1 MNKFLTLLMALVLL
15 VPAMSAETFE
25 LNSDATASSPS
36 GGNSGYGA
44 NIMPLWPANGSNASQ
59 ILLLN
64 EDLAA
69 LAPQIT
75 ATTKTSAKITSL
87 TFKYNANS
95 SFMGSCDGQLNFTVY
110 ADNVDATEFEKVNGQ
125 YQYMAF
131 TKANKAN
138 GIFDASYDDEVWQ
151 SAFNYGFTEEDV
163 FLTVSFDEPIVYT
176 GQSLLLTFFAESTIS
191 SDGTYEWMAE
201 GYSKSTSRVSALSAV
216 GVSETEGLS
225 GTAGGNN
232 NLLPYISFTFD
243 KVEEPMG
250 PQATEEPAE
259 PTVVGEFT
267 TNTASL
273 PTQYIPF
280 NTGYENTICQALY
293 TSSMLTAFYN
303 ASEGMHAKI
312 TDITAYVI
320 PQIGAY
326 ISGSELKADVYVF
339 NTDEEAFPKD
349 ANGKEIWFDYA
360 EGLHG
365 TATVT
370 PESDVW
376 SDFTFGYDGETLLPV
391 KVHFDTPIEYLGRSL
406 VITWESNSSLEDLVG
421 SSDLL
426 DMGYSSAFNPG
437 DGITHSAV
445 VAGGSDISATGEL
458 TNDSKWLPALTID
471 WIKVTESVS
480 GTPVLFST
488 PVLAFEEL
496 TGADGKSYNAVSASF
511 TLTEGFGPYVIKAG
525 TTTIGTTESN
535 EVTLHALPV
544 NLDKNNNVTKDVMLS
559 VEPQGDGGIGT
570 NCIIAA
576 ADIQALFPTATA
588 TVTEIDPIATGSYE
602 PQYARTIELKGAAQ
616 GKITFDK
623 PVKAANVSLT
633 GSGVTLLHED
643 ASGYVDGH
651 GVLFPENASTYDAAR
666 NLVLNSGIFAFVRN
680 NAIITLDVEHYRPVL
695 KESASFSLTP
705 TVELPVAYTTS
716 GSLEVPAKFSTTT
729 YTTKANQFKV
739 NFDFTANAPQINIEY
754 PGVEKIYVHEDLT
767 THLSVL
773 KGGEST
779 TLQFALV
786 NSASSVEKAP
796 SVQAQNDNEEAPADL
811 DWQTAEDG
819 ILVLPLNENAGKDV
833 FVRLLDSKNQV
844 KETKSWSISQSGDL
858 SGIESVE
865 IDGVAAVE
873 YFNLQGVRVEN
884 PQGGLF
890 IRRQGNKAAK
900 VYVK

>member
-1 MNKFLTLLMALVLL
+1 MNKLLTLFMALALL
-15 VPAMSAETFE
+15 VPTMSAETFE
-25 LNSDATASSPS
+25 LNSNATASSPS
-36 GGNSGYGA
+36 GGLSGYGA

-259 PTVVGEFT
+259 PTVVGEG
-267 TNTASL
+267 NLDEGLSSGSNL
-273 PTQYIPF
+273 PF
-280 NTGYENTICQALY
+280 NLEVKNSIVQSLY
-293 TSSMLTAFYN
+293 TKAELSAFYN

-312 TDITAYVI
+312 TDITAYAC
-320 PQIGAY
+320 PQIETMVG
-326 ISGSELKADVYVF
+326 SGDLTVDVYVF
-339 NTDEEAFPKD
+339 NTDATSFPVVNNSTSWFEYETAESVVHGKATFNSESGDGWEEIFYF
-349 ANGKEIWFDYA
+349 W
-360 EGLHG
+360 
-365 TATVT
+365 
-370 PESDVW
+370 
-376 SDFTFGYDGETLLPV
+376 GETLPV
-391 KVHFDTPIEYLGRSL
+391 KITLDTPLEYTGNSL
-406 VITWESNSSLEDLVG
+406 VITWVSNSTFEDPFG
-421 SSDLL
+421 SDLNK
-426 DMGYSSAFNPG
+426 GNSFIFNPG
-437 DGITHSAV
+437 DGLTHSGVIAKDSPV
-445 VAGGSDISATGEL
+445 SATGQLQGE
-458 TNDSKWLPALTID
+458 TSNLPALTID